1 MIKLNLVNK
10 AHIKPDIKLDETLAK
25 NDKFLAARGDD

>member
-1 MIKLNLVNK
+1 MIKLNLINK

-25 NDKFLAARGDD
+25 NDKFFGG